1 MRNTYTEYQNP
12 RMHGSQVML
21 CIKKREERTDGQ
33 TDERRQTYM
42 PRQLFH
48 SWGHKKGAFN
58 GPPCMA
64 YWIRELTL
72 NH

>member
-1 MRNTYTEYQNP
+1 MWNTYTDFQNP
-12 RMHGSQVML
+12 NMHGSQDML
-21 CIKKREERTDGQ
+21 CIKTRDERTDGR
-33 TDERRQTYM
+33 TDERRQTNM

-48 SWGHKKGAFN
+48 SWRHKKGAFN
-58 GPPCMA
+58 GPPDMS